1 MSRYFLPPVN
11 RAMTTLDRSFFQKT
25 VKITAAH
32 VFDPKNVGRV
42 QKECVEDIFKG
53 SRSVKSVVSEVD
65 SNGKRRMLV
74 RLKPDVKHTDLST
87 VGESTRN
94 LVKGQILE
102 LIPHDLHLKYEN
114 WGYNEIAEAILPEEL
129 VNDCPSSSTR
139 VAHIVQLNLQNKF
152 LPYKHM
158 LGAIILD
165 KNPEVRTVVNK
176 IEAVGTWSEFRT
188 FPMELLAGS
197 PDTQVVVNEW
207 NCEFH
212 FDFAKVYWN
221 SRLANEHQRIVRMF
235 EPGEA
240 VADVMAGVGPFAIPA
255 AKNRVLVW
263 ANDFNPD
270 AFESL
275 QKNIMINK
283 VHGVV
288 QPFKLEAS
296 EFIRTSVRN
305 LYRLSRSPSAIRN
318 PIKVYSHQYSE
329 GVQEILR
336 RAGKT
341 EEEINPPPVY
351 LRIPPFFSHFVMNN
365 PATAASSLEGFI
377 GAYNGLENQFFDAE
391 NLPKR
396 EFPLVHL
403 YIFQKAGPMQYTK
416 RHICREISRGLG
428 YKVRPEDLEHLE
440 LVKMV
445 GPEKG
450 YYCASF
456 RLPAEVMFADVPP
469 PREEKEDLNVRHWL
483 KWSEYDDI
491 PPQ

>member
-1 MSRYFLPPVN
+1 MSRYLLPPVN
-11 RAMTTLDRSFFQKT
+11 RAMTTLDRSFFRKT
-25 VKITAAH
+25 VTITAAH
-32 VFDPKNVGRV
+32 VFDVKNIGRV
-42 QKECVEDIFKG
+42 QKECTEDILKG
-53 SRSVKSVVSEVD
+53 MRLIKSVVSEAD
-65 SNGKRRMLV
+65 SNGKKRMLV
-74 RLKPDVKHTDLST
+74 RLKPEVNHNDLST
-87 VGESTRN
+87 ASEGTRD
-94 LVKGQILE
+94 LVKSKILE
-102 LIPHDLHLKYEN
+102 LVPHDLHLRYEN

-129 VNDCPSSSTR
+129 IDECPSSSTR
-139 VAHIVQLNLQNKF
+139 VANIVQLNLQNKF
-152 LPYKHM
+152 LPYKHI

-165 KNPEVRTVVNK
+165 KNPEVATVVNK
-176 IEAVGTWSEFRT
+176 MEAVGSWSDFRT

-197 PDTQVVVNEW
+197 PNTQVVVRES

-221 SRLANEHQRIVRMF
+221 SRLINEHQRIIGMF
-235 EPGEA
+235 KPGEA

-255 AKNRVLVW
+255 AKSRVLVW

-275 QKNIMINK
+275 EKNIKINK
-283 VHGVV
+283 VHRVV
-288 QPFKLEAS
+288 QPFMLEAS

-305 LYRLSRSPSAIRN
+305 LYKLSRSPSAIRN
-318 PIKVYSHQYSE
+318 PIEVHRHVYSK
-329 GVQEILR
+329 GVQEKLR
-336 RAGKT
+336 EAGKT
-341 EEEINPPPVY
+341 EEEINPPPIY
-351 LRIPPFFSHFVMNN
+351 IKIPPFFSHFIMNN
-365 PATAASSLEGFI
+365 PATAASSLQGFI
-377 GAYNGLENQFFDAE
+377 GAYNGLENQFFDTE

-403 YIFQKAGPMQYTK
+403 YIFQKAGPIGYTK
-416 RHICREISRGLG
+416 HHICREISRGLR

-469 PREEKEDLNVRHWL
+469 PVNAKDVDWGVRNWL
-483 KWSEYDDI
+483 KWSEYDNV
-491 PPQ
+491 PP